1 MKQNTEV
8 VEGAEF
14 TSNHN
19 GNTYTI
25 QRVEGNRVQIASA
38 QTGASW
44 FTLEKVEADIDNGV
58 LY

>member
-25 QRVEGNRVQIASA
+25 QRVEGNRVQIASP

-44 FTLEKVEADIDNGV
+44 FTLEKVEADLDNGV